1 MWVACRGG
9 MMEGTHCL
17 ARGQCILDRMSPWS
31 DNPRRLIDAY
41 AVGQGGKR
49 ILSNAPDIVIV
60 VRKRRVSRKPLR
72 RWQPRRTMWYPWP
85 PPSQTV
91 VVLTS

>member
-1 MWVACRGG
+1 
-9 MMEGTHCL
+9 MMEGTHCP

-41 AVGQGGKR
+41 AVGQGVKR

-60 VRKRRVSRKPLR
+60 VREAESVQEAPEALATETYDVVSLA
-72 RWQPRRTMWYPWP
+72 
-85 PPSQTV
+85 PSLSDGSGFD
-91 VVLTS
+91 VLMHLTAT